1 MTNTH
6 INVGGHKI
14 TTNKVGQI
22 KTATVETANFTSA
35 SEIRYVVTNG
45 ICTTY
50 FYLIPKTTSNS
61 NVAACLDLPKPK
73 MSLYCAVPAVGG
85 ETTARLVL
93 ISELNNKGRLGWWNT
108 TSSNGSYFT
117 LSYPVADDWVE
128 S

>member
-14 TTNKVGQI
+14 TTNKVGEVHS
-22 KTATVETANFTSA
+22 ATVETSNFATG

-50 FYLIPKTTSNS
+50 FYLIPKTTGNS
-61 NVAACLDLPKPK
+61 NVGACFDLPNPK
-73 MSLYCAVPAVGG
+73 MSVYCAVPAVGG
-85 ETTARLVL
+85 ETTARLIL
-93 ISELNNKGRLGWWNT
+93 ISSVNNKGRLGFWNN
-108 TSSNGSYFT
+108 TSANGSYFT

>member
-14 TTNKVGQI
+14 TTNKVGEI
-22 KTATVETANFTSA
+22 KIATVETANFTSG
-35 SEIRYVVTNG
+35 SEIRYTVTNG
-45 ICTTY
+45 MCTLY

-61 NVAACLDLPKPK
+61 NVAACYNLPKPK
-73 MSLYCAVPAVGG
+73 TYFYCAVPAVGG
-85 ETTARLVL
+85 ETSARLIL
-93 ISELNNKGRLGWWNT
+93 ISNVNNKGRLGFWNT

-117 LSYPVADDWVE
+117 ISYPVADDWVE